1 MTEALGGGPLR
12 ALSPV
17 GAVVSMVGAG
27 CPFIRIHRPFVG
39 FRLCPHPPAA
49 YPAPMAVLRVE
60 QAKKAFGKTQAL
72 ADVSL
77 ELREGELL
85 GLLGPNGAG
94 KTTLVRAISGRVR
107 LDGGTLELFG
117 RRLSGAE
124 RRDGL
129 GVVPQE
135 IALYP
140 LLTARENLEA
150 FGSFNGL
157 KGTAL
162 REKVAW
168 ALDWTGLAE
177 RSREPV
183 RRFSG
188 GMKRRLNIA
197 CGVLHDPRV
206 ILLDEPTAG
215 VDPQS
220 RERIYEMLDRLRA
233 GGVSLLLTTHQL
245 DEAEARC
252 ERIVILDHGQ
262 VIAAGTF
269 SELVRTTVGPER
281 VVTLKLDRAPATAV
295 AGLAATDEPATF
307 RGQVGDVDAG
317 LAALL
322 GRVAAAGCAVEDLE
336 VRRPSL
342 QSVFLHLTGRELRE

>member
-1 MTEALGGGPLR
+1 
-12 ALSPV
+12 
-17 GAVVSMVGAG
+17 
-27 CPFIRIHRPFVG
+27 
-39 FRLCPHPPAA
+39 
-49 YPAPMAVLRVE
+49 MAVLRVE
-60 QAKKAFGKTQAL
+60 HAQKAFGKTQAL
-72 ADVSL
+72 ADASL
-77 ELREGELL
+77 DLREGELL

-107 LDGGTLELFG
+107 LDGGRLELFG
-117 RRLSGAE
+117 REHTATE

-150 FGSFNGL
+150 FGNMNGL
-157 KGTAL
+157 RGAAL

-177 RSREPV
+177 RSRESV

-197 CGVLHDPRV
+197 CGVLHEPRV

-252 ERIVILDHGQ
+252 ERIVIIDHGK

-269 SELVRTTVGPER
+269 PELVGATVGAER
-281 VVTLKLDRAPATAV
+281 TVTLALDRAPATPI
-295 AGLAATDEPATF
+295 AGLVATDEGTIF
-307 RGQVGDVDAG
+307 RGQVRDVDVE

-322 GRVAAAGCAVEDLE
+322 GRVTAAGCAVEDLE